1 MKVNVTIELNVQDVM
16 DLLCTAFEGG
26 VSYWCESV
34 RGVGG
39 DTSTLPEGRTKIQY
53 EYEWLAIGGDLEL
66 GADGEIHT
74 LTPEGFEKGLQE
86 WIDRNSAQVILITRI
101 DGARRDTALDL
112 GNIDAGDADN
122 IIQYGL
128 FGKLV
133 YC

>member
-26 VSYWCESV
+26 VNYWCESV

-53 EYEWLAIGGDLEL
+53 EYEWLAIGGNLEL

-74 LTPEGFEKGLQE
+74 LTPEGFEKGFQL
-86 WIDRNSAQVILITRI
+86 WIDKNSVEVYY
-101 DGARRDTALDL
+101 DPRRKESVVEL

-122 IIQYGL
+122 IVQYGL

-133 YC
+133 YG